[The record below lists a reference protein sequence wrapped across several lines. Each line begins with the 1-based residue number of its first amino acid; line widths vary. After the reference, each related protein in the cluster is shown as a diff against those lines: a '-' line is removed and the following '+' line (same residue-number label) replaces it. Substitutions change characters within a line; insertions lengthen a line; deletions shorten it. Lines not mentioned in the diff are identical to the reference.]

1 MPKLFVP
8 VALVMAI
15 AAGGAASAAT
25 KPAPAAPA
33 ASAKHADCAKR
44 WSAEKKHTQ
53 TRKAFL
59 AACEK
64 A

>member
-1 MPKLFVP
+1 MRKLFVP

-25 KPAPAAPA
+25 KPAPAVN
-33 ASAKHADCAKR
+33 SKHADCMKQ

-53 TRKAFL
+53 TRTAFL